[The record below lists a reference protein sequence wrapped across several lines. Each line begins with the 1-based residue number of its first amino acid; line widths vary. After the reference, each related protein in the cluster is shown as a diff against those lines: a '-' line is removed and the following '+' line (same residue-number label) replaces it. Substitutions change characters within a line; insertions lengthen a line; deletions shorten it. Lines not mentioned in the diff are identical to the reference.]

1 EQPVRFAELA
11 DNLLR
16 GVLSAFHFGSSLPSR
31 AVLEP
36 SYQMDQFSGVRSVS
50 VRLRA
55 RRGRRRDGLDK
66 YSNIWSPSS
75 GRRWPRRD

>member
-1 EQPVRFAELA
+1 FAELA

-36 SYQMDQFSGVRSVS
+36 SYQMDQFSGVRSASQAIANIRDRLESELPAILDHILPVS
-50 VRLRA
+50 
-55 RRGRRRDGLDK
+55 RG
-66 YSNIWSPSS
+66 W
-75 GRRWPRRD
+75 RWP